1 MVKIYQ
7 YMTDPLRKGGARMR
21 KKMTQGDISTS
32 RLSRRE
38 RQIMDVVYRLGKA
51 TAAEIVDGIP
61 DPPTRDAIRRLIRI
75 LEEKGLLRHIADGP
89 RHVYHPTLPPEQAR
103 ISAVDHLL
111 QTHFR
116 GSVSQ
121 AIAALLESSPEG
133 LTEGELKR
141 ITDLIEEAKKEGR

>member
-1 MVKIYQ
+1 LWKI
-7 YMTDPLRKGGARMR
+7 LSEKGGARMM
-21 KKMTQGDISTS
+21 KMIKSDFAGS

-51 TAAEIVDGIP
+51 TATEIVDGIS
-61 DPPTRDAIRRLIRI
+61 DPPTKDAIRRLIRI
-75 LEEKGLLRHIADGP
+75 LEEKGLLRHETDGP
-89 RHVYHPTLPPEQAR
+89 RHVYHPTFPLEQAR
-103 ISAVDHLL
+103 ISALDHLL

-121 AIAALLESSPEG
+121 AIAALLESSADG

-141 ITDLIEEAKKEGR
+141 IADFIEEARKEGR

>member
-1 MVKIYQ
+1 MS
-7 YMTDPLRKGGARMR
+7 R
-21 KKMTQGDISTS
+21 KMTRSEISSS

-75 LEEKGLLRHIADGP
+75 LEEKGLLRHVTDGP
-89 RHVYHPTLPPEQAR
+89 RHVYYPTLAPEKAR
-103 ISAVDHLL
+103 LSAVDHLL
-111 QTHFR
+111 QTHFS

-121 AIAALLESSPEG
+121 AIAALLESSAGG
-133 LTEGELKR
+133 LTEAELKK
-141 ITDLIEEAKKEGR
+141 ITDMIEEARKEGR